1 MMDQPTIRQKSSND
15 GKPSFQKNIHYFY
28 KENGGQASARNL
40 GLQHTQT
47 EWVVFTDPD
56 DYLHPDYFKSV
67 DTQISQHPS
76 AVTVATNMKFFLE
89 NQNAIND
96 SHPLRFRFDKTH
108 VIDVAKLDKFI
119 NMSAAS
125 TFFRVS
131 YIKKQNLMFD
141 HNVKPNFEDG
151 KFIADYLL
159 DLQNAK
165 AVFDKDA
172 VYFYRKRE
180 SGTSTL
186 DTSWQKVEK
195 FLMFLSMAS
204 CLCSKTIKTA

>member
-1 MMDQPTIRQKSSND
+1 MNNKKFRKLLRDPKLFFRDMYAKRVMKLKKYLPLKYEGSNQFTIVSAVYNVEKIPWWLFWQYRQTKLKLQKHIQIILVDD
-15 GKPSFQKNIHYFY
+15 GSTDHSAEIIKRWQTKFPKNIHYFY

-125 TFFRVS
+125 TFFRVQL
-131 YIKKQNLMFD
+131 Y
-141 HNVKPNFEDG
+141 
-151 KFIADYLL
+151 
-159 DLQNAK
+159 
-165 AVFDKDA
+165 
-172 VYFYRKRE
+172 
-180 SGTSTL
+180 
-186 DTSWQKVEK
+186 
-195 FLMFLSMAS
+195 
-204 CLCSKTIKTA
+204 